1 MIVLDP
7 KAEDNMSYKALAPR
21 PAYSRPHPD
30 PTTPPH
36 LKTKPTP
43 KVACE
48 TCRNRKTACD
58 GKRPSCSKCTRK
70 LLPCRYSTTGERL
83 KQRVQDL
90 QSSLNSHIELVNL
103 LSSTS
108 EENIIQ
114 VLRDLKAA
122 PEPLAYLETVK
133 GDLDMQQQQQQ
144 QRRASTDTSVTG
156 SAHSLSRVDREFDE
170 LTARYQIAYPVL
182 PPMQLT
188 SIDPQPR
195 FAVPAFEP
203 GAGQQLLFDMG
214 AARLSNPST
223 LQQAQF
229 GSTDVLDSLTE
240 NLACRLRPSSRQI
253 DSSPWPE
260 PVAQPSYID
269 ERLHHLKIDYWTS
282 VPVSNSFAATVIS
295 AYLQIDHPCY
305 GFFDVDLFLHDLVNL
320 GITFC
325 SPFLVSSI
333 LAQACDIGLGSILF
347 EEAERLYRAERM
359 SDLLPNASALAIFS
373 MVCTLQ
379 CREELASE
387 TQQLSRQM
395 GERMKLFGVVTE
407 ESNWTHFNNMPSY
420 IKVTSAQT
428 AWGLYNW
435 LSLRTLFYES
445 KAIDYPPILPIP
457 GEHHENRRDT
467 MSNLEWPEHF
477 LPDWMGC
484 AFSSQCRLWVFAQEI
499 AAVYFVNQ
507 QKPLVERVSLAF
519 AESKYTRLLE
529 WVATL
534 GPELKRRE
542 QNTPVDTLLFHMYL
556 HTVILTLF
564 RPFLQG
570 PQRDQ
575 KLRVFSSADSSPGAI
590 YEASINQMKHIVLQH
605 HLEGPDKLVS
615 NFAYAGYMQLCSTM
629 AAGSVLGSGSTRTQR
644 REQRFYFDIC
654 MCFFHDAYLQHALA
668 LPIAQSLLSMALENR
683 LIRASKA
690 RQILKG
696 FEERGSHHPHHHD
709 SSPSLLRT
717 NTRAQI
723 IVHFEL
729 STVDV
734 DASRAQA
741 LASKLEDLVLFDEFT
756 NTTTTTATTTTTT
769 ATTSDNDED
778 DEDNYNHEENEDSY
792 ENDNYNEH
800 GYESSAPSGSAVSP
814 DLYRTPA
821 SDVCTDY
828 NNCWTMD
835 GCHGD

>member
-1 MIVLDP
+1 MTPPDP
-7 KAEDNMSYKALAPR
+7 KAEANMSYKALAPR

-36 LKTKPTP
+36 LKSKPTP

-90 QSSLNSHIELVNL
+90 QSSLDSHIELVNL

-108 EENIIQ
+108 EENIVQ

-156 SAHSLSRVDREFDE
+156 STHSLSRVDREFDE

-182 PPMQLT
+182 PPMQVT
-188 SIDPQPR
+188 SIDPRPR

-203 GAGQQLLFDMG
+203 GAGQRLLFDMG
-214 AARLSNPST
+214 AARLSSPST
-223 LQQAQF
+223 LLQAPLE
-229 GSTDVLDSLTE
+229 STDFLGNLTA

-260 PVAQPSYID
+260 PVTQSSYID

-282 VPVSNSFAATVIS
+282 VPVSNSFAATAIS
-295 AYLQIDHPCY
+295 AYLEIDHPCY

-333 LAQACDIGLGSILF
+333 LAQACYTCAAIDSRTLALGQAFL

-395 GERMKLFGVVTE
+395 GQRMRLFGVVTE

-420 IKVTSAQT
+420 IKVSSAQT

-435 LSLRTLFYES
+435 LSLRTLFYDS
-445 KAIDYPPILPIP
+445 KAIEYPPILPIP
-457 GEHHENRRDT
+457 GEHHEKRRDT

-477 LPDWMGC
+477 LPGWMGR
-484 AFSSQCRLWVFAQEI
+484 AFSSHCRLWVLAQEI

-507 QKPLVERVSLAF
+507 QKPLIERVSLAF
-519 AESKYTRLLE
+519 AESKYTKLLE

-542 QNTPVDTLLFHMYL
+542 QNTPVDTLLFQHRYL
-556 HTVILTLF
+556 TPGTH
-564 RPFLQG
+564 
-570 PQRDQ
+570 
-575 KLRVFSSADSSPGAI
+575 SADSSPGAI

-605 HLEGPDKLVS
+605 HLEWPDKLVS

-629 AAGSVLGSGSTRTQR
+629 AAGSGLGPDITRTQR

-654 MCFFHDAYLQHALA
+654 MCFFQDAYLQHALA
-668 LPIAQSLLSMALENR
+668 LPIAQSLLSIALENR

-690 RQILKG
+690 RQILQG
-696 FEERGSHHPHHHD
+696 LEERGSHHPHHHD

-734 DASRAQA
+734 DASRAHA

-756 NTTTTTATTTTTT
+756 NTTTTTTTT
-769 ATTSDNDED
+769 TTSDNDED
-778 DEDNYNHEENEDSY
+778 EDSHNHEEDGDSC

-800 GYESSAPSGSAVSP
+800 GYESSAPSGSVVSP

-828 NNCWTMD
+828 NNCWMMD
-835 GCHGD
+835 GCDGG